1 MLDSFQDTILLYMV
15 EEIMEAPDRRKYPR
29 LRQSFQVHL
38 FRGGLGHALEGTSIN
53 VSQGGA
59 FIKMKQWRSF
69 RVSDQAIVAFSLPAE
84 YTGQSKNILLRGGAV
99 ITRVD
104 QKNKEIG
111 VEFTR
116 NFKQFEP
123 VPLSD
128 AVGQS

>member
-1 MLDSFQDTILLYMV
+1 
-15 EEIMEAPDRRKYPR
+15 METPDRRKYPR

-38 FRGGLGHALEGTSIN
+38 LRGGLGHALEGTSVN

-59 FIKMKQWRSF
+59 FIKIKQWRSF

-84 YTGQSKNILLRGGAV
+84 YTGQSKNIRLQGEAV

-104 QKNKEIG
+104 QKNKGIG

-116 NFKQFEP
+116 SFKQFEP

>member
-1 MLDSFQDTILLYMV
+1 
-15 EEIMEAPDRRKYPR
+15 MEAPDRRKYPR

-38 FRGGLGHALEGTSIN
+38 FRGGLGHALEGTSVN
-53 VSQGGA
+53 VSQSGA

-69 RVSDQAIVAFSLPAE
+69 RVSDQAIVEFSLPAE
-84 YTGQSKNILLRGGAV
+84 YTGQNKNR
-99 ITRVD
+99 
-104 QKNKEIG
+104 IG

-116 NFKQFEP
+116 SFKQFEP

>member
-1 MLDSFQDTILLYMV
+1 LV

-38 FRGGLGHALEGTSIN
+38 FRGGLGHALKGSSVN

-59 FIKMKQWRSF
+59 FIKTKQWQSF
-69 RVSDQAIVAFSLPAE
+69 RVSDEAIVAFSLPAE
-84 YTGQSKNILLRGGAV
+84 YTGQSKNIRLQGGAV

-104 QKNKEIG
+104 QKNKGIG

-116 NFKQFEP
+116 NLKQFEP
-123 VPLSD
+123 VSLPD
-128 AVGQS
+128 AVGQC

>member
-1 MLDSFQDTILLYMV
+1 MCSSLLV

-38 FRGGLGHALEGTSIN
+38 FRGGLGHALEGTSVN

-59 FIKMKQWRSF
+59 FIKIKQWRSF

-84 YTGQSKNILLRGGAV
+84 YTGQNKNIRLQGGAV
-99 ITRVD
+99 ISRVD

>member
-1 MLDSFQDTILLYMV
+1 
-15 EEIMEAPDRRKYPR
+15 METPDRRKYPR

-38 FRGGLGHALEGTSIN
+38 FRGGLGDALEGTSIN
-53 VSQGGA
+53 VSQVGA
-59 FIKMKQWRSF
+59 FIKIKQWRSF

-84 YTGQSKNILLRGGAV
+84 YTGQSKKIRLQGEAV

-104 QKNKEIG
+104 QKNKGIG
-111 VEFTR
+111 VEFKR

-123 VPLSD
+123 VPLLD